1 MMKRLRSSL
10 CLILA
15 LIMLGTGTL
24 RLEAAPV
31 SVFSE
36 SVIRL
41 VPGSEIAVV
50 VASRDDDQEKESLP
64 TRLRR
69 TWSGVKPASAERVPG
84 KSATRSGAAISSKK
98 PSPAT
103 STKRLTAA
111 ARNGKGSSGSSIVS
125 LTKTATASNLL
136 VHAPVLARPASVSET
151 AAATTTTGV
160 MPGRAL
166 SPLVTEATTE
176 VKKTEAPGAGNR
188 QASEK
193 PMVASAAGA
202 ARPHT
207 PSAEPVLPKTAE
219 IMAVSASTPSDLV
232 SVSASQAGLFDQS
245 HIETATGSSVGSVP
259 CDAGTESLRVADP
272 VEKRANGSAT
282 PHLPSV
288 VTPAE
293 AKQPA
298 KARDIFAGDGLS
310 IDEGPIPENLGSVSY
325 AIIEPESVADEPQ
338 RTSGAAKVLDQT
350 ETVASLA
357 GVPLASS
364 TPPALPKMVASATVN
379 GPESHSPPPAP
390 PVPPEVVSEPERGLS
405 ISGSKTFEMKNAKVK
420 GDVGHFS
427 TENYESIPGFRLD
440 QSLHLEIE
448 GNISRHTSVNAVLDD
463 KQDEDRRFTVFID
476 GSNWDLTLGDF
487 PIALKNTEFLLH
499 NKEVRGILAEGRV
512 TSKIKS
518 TFLFSQSKGRFRRE
532 QFRGAGQQQEF
543 RLLGRPVVQNS
554 ERIFIDGRPLQRGSH
569 YLIDYEDGILK
580 LAPSQLPIEV
590 TSWIVVE
597 YEVSDSKLAFKRN
610 LYGIR
615 IEDEIRADRRLG
627 FTWLREID
635 GSTPKS
641 ENTASGT
648 IRPVDHQVIGI
659 DGSWQLKSW
668 LAANGEL
675 AFSLFD
681 PNHLSELTAEDREL
695 RDKAGRLN
703 LAGTKG
709 PLTAELALRRI
720 GQNFKQIGREEGAA
734 VLGERG
740 LVNDV
745 LKQNGRLTYA
755 LRPDL
760 TLFTGLEDSR
770 TNVSRD
776 PTIPEVNFRSWT
788 GGGTW
793 KYRSRS
799 RFEGRFENQLDEENR
814 GAPYS
819 DREKKVGT
827 MVWDHDFGKIFTQT
841 KVENTAYEDA
851 INPAS
856 DSRVLT
862 LQSNINGPQRK
873 GFAWTAG
880 IGHVRLDDELDP
892 DKVRSDTQNYSVDL
906 NFDPSRMFNA
916 RGIFQWRRENDYHT
930 RIRQDDQVADS
941 RLRYQPFRDLTTQ
954 FKYKVENTTKVVRDP
969 SIDPTRY
976 VKPPSLPVTKADQ
989 EEVINRFEN
998 PVQKRTANFN
1008 AAYRFNSKAET
1019 NIDWKW
1025 RDLRDRTTKKQVSF
1039 NDRKAY
1045 ELKFAPM
1052 AKLQMT
1058 GGYEDGVIRNL
1069 APASELR
1076 DTLKRFEMRHEF
1088 KAGYIMTSRWEDHM
1102 EDDVLATINDK
1113 RTEVRGA
1120 AFSRV
1125 FSARSTMEL
1134 GLNRNIITSNTPSR
1148 EWERKAAF
1156 IFTPSSRNQRY
1167 KFFVTQRSIEA
1178 AKAGDYLEGGLNFSQ
1193 FIGTDTMLDGEVKRV
1208 TSSATVN
1215 GNGYEA
1221 TVANAKM
1228 VITF

>member
-1 MMKRLRSSL
+1 QIL
-10 CLILA
+10 CLLLA
-15 LIMLGTGTL
+15 LTMGGTGPF
-24 RLEAAPV
+24 RLDAAPV

-36 SVIRL
+36 AQIRHL
-41 VPGSEIAVV
+41 PESEIAVI
-50 VASRDDDQEKESLP
+50 VAARETGDDSESLP
-64 TRLRR
+64 TRLRK
-69 TWSGVKPASAERVPG
+69 TWSGVRPPK
-84 KSATRSGAAISSKK
+84 KSTGSEAAKISRATPTR
-98 PSPAT
+98 P
-103 STKRLTAA
+103 LT
-111 ARNGKGSSGSSIVS
+111 R
-125 LTKTATASNLL
+125 
-136 VHAPVLARPASVSET
+136 PVREP
-151 AAATTTTGV
+151 
-160 MPGRAL
+160 R
-166 SPLVTEATTE
+166 
-176 VKKTEAPGAGNR
+176 R
-188 QASEK
+188 
-193 PMVASAAGA
+193 VASASARVKPMKPTTVAGQAVPLATETANNTASRSILA
-202 ARPHT
+202 ASSSRDLASTTAMTVLPGREPVSSVPQVPVSDSDEMPVELKSDVASHAFVT
-207 PSAEPVLPKTAE
+207 PVVHAEPTHVEATVASAMPAAPLAPVPVA
-219 IMAVSASTPSDLV
+219 IASSPGAVSGTAPS
-232 SVSASQAGLFDQS
+232 QS
-245 HIETATGSSVGSVP
+245 
-259 CDAGTESLRVADP
+259 
-272 VEKRANGSAT
+272 
-282 PHLPSV
+282 
-288 VTPAE
+288 
-293 AKQPA
+293 QPA
-298 KARDIFAGDGLS
+298 KAKDPFTAGGLT
-310 IDEGPIPENLGSVSY
+310 IDNGPIPENLGSVSY
-325 AIIEPESVADEPQ
+325 AIIEPEVVAE
-338 RTSGAAKVLDQT
+338 G
-350 ETVASLA
+350 
-357 GVPLASS
+357 ASS
-364 TPPALPKMVASATVN
+364 AEVLPVPEINGTSSSQQKTATEAAVVPAIPAMVASATVN
-379 GPESHSPPPAP
+379 GPESHSLPPPLP
-390 PVPPEVVSEPERGLS
+390 PVESIEPERGLN

-554 ERIFIDGRPLQRGSH
+554 ERIFIDGVALQRGSQ

-597 YEVSDSKLAFKRN
+597 YEVADSKLAFKRN
-610 LYGIR
+610 LYGMR
-615 IEDEIRADRRLG
+615 IEDEIRSDRRLAL
-627 FTWLREID
+627 TWLREID

-641 ENTASGT
+641 ESNASGT
-648 IRPVDHQVIGI
+648 VRPVDHQVIGL
-659 DGSWQLKSW
+659 DGSWQIKPW
-668 LAANGEL
+668 LTANGEL
-675 AFSLFD
+675 AFSLWD
-681 PNHLSELTAEDREL
+681 PNHLSELTAEDKEV

-703 LAGTKG
+703 LSGVKG
-709 PLTAELALRRI
+709 PLVAELALRRI
-720 GQNFKQIGREEGAA
+720 GQNFKQIGREEGAT

-740 LVNDV
+740 LVNDI
-745 LKQNGRLTYA
+745 LKQNGRLTYT
-755 LRPDL
+755 LRPGL

-793 KYRSRS
+793 KYRARSQFES
-799 RFEGRFENQLDEENR
+799 RFESQRDEENR
-814 GAPYS
+814 GTPYS
-819 DREKKVGT
+819 NREKNVGT

-841 KVENTAYEDA
+841 KLEHTAYEDA
-851 INPAS
+851 INVAS
-856 DSRVLT
+856 DSRALV
-862 LQSNINGPQRK
+862 LQSTISGPQRK

-880 IGHVRLDDELDP
+880 VGHIRLDDELDP

-906 NFDPSRMFNA
+906 TFDPSRMFNA
-916 RGIFQWRRENDYHT
+916 RGIFQWRRENDYFT
-930 RIRQDDQVADS
+930 RIQQDDQVADS
-941 RLRYQPFRDLTTQ
+941 RIRYQPFRDLNTQ

-969 SIDPTRY
+969 SIDPTKY
-976 VKPPSLPVTKADQ
+976 VNPPSLPVTKTDE
-989 EEVINRFEN
+989 EEVISRFEN

-1008 AAYRFNSKAET
+1008 AAYRFNQKAET

-1025 RDLRDRTTKKQVSF
+1025 RDLRDRTTKKQVSY

-1052 AKLQMT
+1052 AKIQMT
-1058 GGYEDGVIRNL
+1058 GGYEDGVMRNL
-1069 APASELR
+1069 APVSELR
-1076 DTLKRFEMRHEF
+1076 DTLKRFEMRNEF
-1088 KAGYIMTSRWEDHM
+1088 KAGYILTSRWEDHL
-1102 EDDVLATINDK
+1102 EDDVLVETNDR

-1134 GLNRNIITSNTPSR
+1134 GLNRNIITSITPSR
-1148 EWERKAAF
+1148 EWEKKAAF

-1178 AKAGDYLEGGLNFSQ
+1178 AKPGDYLEGGVNFSQ
-1193 FIGTDTMLDGEVKRV
+1193 FIGTDTMLDGELKRV